1 MEELFHPLEA
11 YRDRLKEEHARNVSE
26 TFEKLVA
33 EAGTDAE
40 GNRKTCEEL
49 KKLREEL
56 KAAKGSLAWRRF
68 WRGLLWVLAVAAGVG
83 VWLAVASGGEART
96 AAAAAGGGV
105 LALAVLLALKVAG
118 PAVARAKERV
128 EELAQLAAE
137 KEAEAEAQVAGLM
150 KLFDW
155 DLPGKISEKTMP
167 QVKFDPF
174 FTGGRLRELESTFGW
189 RGEGIGEGSV
199 LWSQSGEINGNPF
212 VVGRVLEQGEG
223 METYTG
229 HLWITYRVPVRDANG
244 HVRMET
250 RRQRLTA
257 TVTKPKPVYGERDFV
272 IYANEAAERLAFRRE
287 PSPMAETEPGS
298 RAEKRALKGAVKKL
312 EKFARNLDDSYGFT
326 MSDPE
331 FEAYFNAWDRS
342 DEVQFRL
349 LFTPLAQRQELS
361 ILKDRTEGF
370 GDDFEMQKTGKINV
384 LWPEHLKATS
394 LDGEPGRYHSCDL
407 REIRRIFQEYNEGWF
422 RHVFFALAPL
432 LAVPLYQQYRSHET
446 IWKCLQDR
454 ASASPEHEALANYL
468 GEGHFRHPA
477 SVTRN
482 ILKTAARRGAAEQE
496 QRVEVTAYGFRTET
510 HTDYVAT
517 WGADGKVHEVPV
529 EWKEYLPVSRRSEMD
544 VVDAEGLPRREF
556 EGAASE
562 AWGGFLRRHRA
573 MAGEM
578 RLRRGVLGG
587 RVEGREE
594 RG

>member
-11 YRDRLKEEHARNVSE
+11 YRDRLKEEHAKNVRE
-26 TFEKLVA
+26 TFEGLVA
-33 EAGTDAE
+33 EAGTDVEA
-40 GNRKTCEEL
+40 NRKTCAEL
-49 KKLREEL
+49 RRLQGRL
-56 KAAKGSLAWRRF
+56 KEAKGRLGWRRF
-68 WRGLLWVLAVAAGVG
+68 WRGLLWVVVVASAVAVG
-83 VWLAVASGGEART
+83 LGALSGGEALKM
-96 AAAAAGGGV
+96 ALAGGGTV
-105 LALAVLLALKVAG
+105 GALALLLALKVAG
-118 PAVARAKERV
+118 PAVAAAKAEVER
-128 EELAQLAAE
+128 LAAAAAE
-137 KEAEAEAQVAGLM
+137 KEAEAMGQVEGLL

-167 QVKFDPF
+167 QVKFDPY
-174 FTGGRLRELESTFGW
+174 FTGGRLRDLESTFGW

-212 VVGRVLEQGEG
+212 VVGRALEQGEG

-229 HLWITYRVPVRDANG
+229 HLWITYKTPVRDANG

-287 PSPMAETEPGS
+287 PSPMAGLEPGS

-349 LFTPLAQRQELS
+349 LFTPLAQRQELA
-361 ILKDRTEGF
+361 ILKDRTVGF

-394 LDGEPGRYHSCDL
+394 LDGEPGRYRSCDFG
-407 REIRRIFQEYNEGWF
+407 EIRRIFQEYNEGWF
-422 RHVFFALAPL
+422 RHAFFALAPL
-432 LAVPLYQQYRSHET
+432 LAVPLYQQHRSHET

-454 ASASPEHEALANYL
+454 ASAQPEHEALANYL
-468 GEGHFRHPA
+468 GEGRFRHPA
-477 SVTRN
+477 SATRN
-482 ILKTAARRGAAEQE
+482 ILKTEARRGAAEGE
-496 QRVEVTAYGFRTET
+496 QRVAVTAYGFRTEKR
-510 HTDYVAT
+510 TDYVGT
-517 WGADGKVHEVPV
+517 WGADGRMHQVPV
-529 EWKEYLPVSRRSEMD
+529 EWLEYLPVSRRSEMD

-562 AWGGFLRRHRA
+562 AWGEFLRRHRA

-587 RVEGREE
+587 RVEG
-594 RG
+594 